1 MILLNKLEALN
12 DELFHED
19 SSRDFSANIDE
30 VAKKSL
36 IWRIFLGVFI
46 KNIKSKGFLNVLA
59 SKDIQSVDTIF
70 FDHFDVFK
78 IPGIFIDLRNV
89 FFKEVDSELFVS
101 VICGDFSDK
110 IINFFEGS
118 LMFSFSVLP
127 DHFDIL
133 LHFVVSLVEVLYEFG
148 GFFYELRVI
157 VCEKNIEEF
166 FVFDPFGESSVFDNV
181 EGLSLFVKL
190 HFSLDKFLEGSDSSK
205 FLFEEW
211 ACDHFEVKFHFNESA
226 PILDIRFYRRLS
238 ADLNDLTNQLYDFMM
253 VQILHL
259 FVSEELDIFFS
270 D

>member
-1 MILLNKLEALN
+1 
-12 DELFHED
+12 
-19 SSRDFSANIDE
+19 
-30 VAKKSL
+30 
-36 IWRIFLGVFI
+36 LGVFI

-59 SKDIQSVDTIF
+59 GKDIQSVDTIV

-133 LHFVVSLVEVLYEFG
+133 LHFVVSLVEVLDELG

-190 HFSLDKFLEGSDSSK
+190 HFSLDKFLEGSNSSK
-205 FLFEEW
+205 FLFEE
-211 ACDHFEVKFHFNESA
+211 
-226 PILDIRFYRRLS
+226 
-238 ADLNDLTNQLYDFMM
+238 
-253 VQILHL
+253 
-259 FVSEELDIFFS
+259 
-270 D
+270 